1 MKSLQIINY
10 MRFLMEKYG
19 PKLAVA
25 MMSASSAFVL
35 SNPAPSA
42 EKVHYRLLMS
52 AISEPEDGLIRSF
65 YIETNDKSYINSLII
80 KDSHG
85 GSVSHRVETLQATE
99 VTVAKVKGIDAVL
112 MQLLAVTGDE
122 GIIRVR
128 YLSRAPSDYRAFE
141 LRIKK
146 DSEGHWA
153 MYEKDRPRK
162 FEWMLFR
169 SRTFMGITVGV
180 DSYEL
185 SLDKPRL

>member
-1 MKSLQIINY
+1 MD
-10 MRFLMEKYG
+10 KYG

-25 MMSASSAFVL
+25 VMSTSSAFLL
-35 SNPAPSA
+35 SSQAPSTQ
-42 EKVHYRLLMS
+42 KVHYRLLMS

-65 YIETNDKSYINSLII
+65 YIETNDKSYINSLVI

-85 GSVSHRVETLQATE
+85 NSVTYRVETLQSTE
-99 VTVAKVKGIDAVL
+99 VTIAKVKGLDAVL

-122 GIIRVR
+122 GLIKVR
-128 YLSRAPSDYRAFE
+128 YLSRAPSDYRTFE

-146 DSEGHWA
+146 DSEGRWA

-169 SRTFMGITVGV
+169 SRNFMGITVGV

-185 SLDKPRL
+185 SLEKPKL